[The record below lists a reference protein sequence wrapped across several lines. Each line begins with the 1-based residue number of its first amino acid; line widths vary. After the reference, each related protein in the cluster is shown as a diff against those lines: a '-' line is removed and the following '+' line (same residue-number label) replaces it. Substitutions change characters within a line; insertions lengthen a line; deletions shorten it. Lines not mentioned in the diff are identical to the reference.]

1 MKVNEIVKENFK
13 VTKNDA
19 SGVTLTKPDGT
30 TVIIPPEQL
39 AALQATPNDPTKFSI
54 NPEVLSI
61 DNTNTHPHDPIG
73 PKVGSDVEIDTTDI
87 QTSEAMGEKD
97 LISKKGNK
105 DIGGD
110 PTDDFIDDVV
120 DKEFERGARGKRV
133 RESAELEA
141 MLTIAGL
148 R

>member
-39 AALQATPNDPTKFSI
+39 AALQSNPTDPHKFSI
-54 NPEVLSI
+54 NPEVLSL
-61 DNTNTHPHDPIG
+61 DNAHQQPQEPIG
-73 PKVGSDVEIDTTDI
+73 PKVGSDVEIASTDI
-87 QTSEAMGEKD
+87 QTAEAMGSKD

-110 PTDDFIDDVV
+110 PTDDFIDDVT
-120 DKEFERGARGKRV
+120 DKEFERGARGKM